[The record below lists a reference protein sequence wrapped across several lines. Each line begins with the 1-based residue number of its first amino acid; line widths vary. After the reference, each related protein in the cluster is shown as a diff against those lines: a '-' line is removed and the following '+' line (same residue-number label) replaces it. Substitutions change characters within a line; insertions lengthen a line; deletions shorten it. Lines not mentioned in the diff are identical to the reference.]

1 MMWLLTIEDEE
12 GSSRYRRLQGERYT
26 LGRGP
31 RSDVVLL
38 HSDVSRLHAR
48 LERDG
53 EGWRVVDENS
63 RNGVYVNGARV
74 KGTHALGERDALQVG
89 AYRLTLRKGFPPSVG
104 TPPPFA
110 MKPARL
116 RVLWGPSVGTE
127 YVIGRDD
134 FVTMGASDACSLR
147 LLHSNVSGEHAVVR
161 TGRDG
166 SHEIESRGGP
176 IYVNGRPLSGGR
188 RLRDGDTIDVGGVA
202 LVRYAAATPA
212 LDPHEES
219 PRERASA
226 EGSLEESR
234 ITLTGEEGRAVPPPL
249 ASSPPARP
257 SASSPP
263 ARPSASSPPARPS
276 ASSPPAHPPTSSP
289 PSRNVVAPPL
299 PAGQAGPPAPAAS
312 ASSRPPAAPNARDEA
327 SGDEPPASSWRQRW
341 LEKLRRKVR

>member
-31 RSDVVLL
+31 KSDVVLL

-53 EGWRVVDENS
+53 EGWRIVDENS
-63 RNGVYVNGARV
+63 RNGVYVNGARIRGPHPV
-74 KGTHALGERDALQVG
+74 GERDAMQVG
-89 AYRLTLRKGFPPSVG
+89 AYRLTLRKGYPTMVG

-116 RVLWGPSVGTE
+116 RVLWGPAVGTE

-134 FVTMGASDACSLR
+134 FVTIGAADACSLR

-166 SHEIESRGGP
+166 SHEIEGRGGP
-176 IYVNGRPLSGGR
+176 IYINGRPLSGAR

-202 LVRYAAATPA
+202 LVRYSGPSPA
-212 LDPHEES
+212 VDPHDDGPRDRTSSSDAFEEN
-219 PRERASA
+219 
-226 EGSLEESR
+226 R
-234 ITLTGEEGRAVPPPL
+234 ITLTGDESRAGLPAAP
-249 ASSPPARP
+249 PPAR
-257 SASSPP
+257 ASSHPAPPP
-263 ARPSASSPPARPS
+263 AR
-276 ASSPPAHPPTSSP
+276 
-289 PSRNVVAPPL
+289 
-299 PAGQAGPPAPAAS
+299 AS
-312 ASSRPPAAPNARDEA
+312 AVP
-327 SGDEPPASSWRQRW
+327 
-341 LEKLRRKVR
+341 